1 MAKANL
7 NKIEL
12 LISKPLLDSNIS
24 PDEFSLANYVL
35 NQYDVMKE
43 EIKNFNKLR
52 RIQFIRDF
60 ILFIDWC
67 YRIVRSV
74 EKNRKSKNPKF
85 VKTNLF

>member
-12 LISKPLLDSNIS
+12 LTSKPLLDSNIS

-60 ILFIDWC
+60 ILFID
-67 YRIVRSV
+67 
-74 EKNRKSKNPKF
+74 
-85 VKTNLF
+85 